1 MAQLFASA
9 RALEVLPMQQ
19 RPTPRHGGNARERI
33 LRLCGLSRFEA
44 PVEIF
49 SPTVKR
55 NLLRQ
60 HSLSHPTHLTDTKP
74 GGQRVLRS
82 MAPGYA
88 NHDDTL
94 RRASASQRRGIA
106 ALSDRRVEAWAIKSD
121 SPLFLT
127 FGETLL
133 VQKNPRKASD
143 GMRIVDSTCY
153 VSAKR
158 GDASEIQ
165 AHHVTVL
172 NSGRPN
178 VDNLLAPL
186 TRKANKLV
194 SALVFVN
201 AVDDDFGFLL
211 HLRGN
216 KLALCC
222 DWMDNVRAG
231 RIEPPVLVEETRTAG
246 CDALWRSFE
255 PGNEHHDF
263 LERVSDDDELLVEA
277 GLADG
282 GEYYKFNQQ
291 FLQSM
296 PFVYPGTVLE
306 WKVIEPSSSAF
317 IAE

>member
-133 VQKNPRKASD
+133 VQKNPRKAS
-143 GMRIVDSTCY
+143 
-153 VSAKR
+153 
-158 GDASEIQ
+158 
-165 AHHVTVL
+165 
-172 NSGRPN
+172 
-178 VDNLLAPL
+178 
-186 TRKANKLV
+186 
-194 SALVFVN
+194 
-201 AVDDDFGFLL
+201 
-211 HLRGN
+211 
-216 KLALCC
+216 
-222 DWMDNVRAG
+222 
-231 RIEPPVLVEETRTAG
+231 
-246 CDALWRSFE
+246 
-255 PGNEHHDF
+255 
-263 LERVSDDDELLVEA
+263 EA
-277 GLADG
+277 CA
-282 GEYYKFNQQ
+282 
-291 FLQSM
+291 
-296 PFVYPGTVLE
+296 
-306 WKVIEPSSSAF
+306 
-317 IAE
+317 